1 MEEKLFGL
9 ELQQD
14 CLEVVKRDG
23 RFYVRYDAGAQQMV
37 WREDEVTEAEATKI
51 ASGRAGE
58 YEVIISIQKRLGSD
72 AYKSNWTPPV
82 QVPPG

>member
-9 ELQQD
+9 ELQRD

-23 RFYVRYDAGAQQMV
+23 RYYVRYDAGAQQMA
-37 WREDEVTEAEATKI
+37 WREDEITEKVAQEI

-58 YEVIISIQKRLGSD
+58 YEVIIGLQRRLGPD

-82 QVPPG
+82 